1 METSTIEIKNCE
13 KIATSFELSNVHGFI
28 PLFTRVYL
36 ETPNGKSTEKPI
48 AVTPPLNTNASII
61 KTSPFNHYH
70 GLLYYETFLNYKN
83 VDASD
88 LDELIKRLQF
98 SYKVYDCKDK
108 VIEIK
113 EYDNF
118 KKIDSKKL
126 LYFTKIID
134 IL

>member
-13 KIATSFELSNVHGFI
+13 KITTSFELHNVQGFI

-36 ETPNGKSTEKPI
+36 ETPNGSSSDKPI

-61 KTSPFNHYH
+61 RTNPFYHYE

-83 VDASD
+83 VASSD
-88 LDELIKRLQF
+88 LETLIERLQF
-98 SYKVYDCKDK
+98 SYKIYDCNNK
-108 VIEIK
+108 VVEFNEHDYFNKIE
-113 EYDNF
+113 
-118 KKIDSKKL
+118 SKKL
-126 LYFTKIID
+126 LYFTKTID

>member
-13 KIATSFELSNVHGFI
+13 KIATSFELGGVQGFI

-48 AVTPPLNTNASII
+48 AVTPPLNTTAAII
-61 KTSPFNHYH
+61 KTNPFNHYH

-83 VDASD
+83 VDSS
-88 LDELIKRLQF
+88 ELETLIERLQF

-108 VIEIK
+108 AVEIK